1 MKTFTTALSHQ
12 VIPYFFVLLL
22 TYAAA
27 SKLLDFENFQIQIGQ
42 SPVLSAYAGFISY
55 GIIAIELL
63 VSVLLCFPKLRLT
76 GLYISLGLM
85 TGFTVYIYIILNY
98 SEFIPCSCGG
108 ILEKLGWQ
116 EHLIFNTGCILLATA
131 GIWLIEKAKNKLY
144 KTTILYITLVSILAS
159 SSIIYLFISSE
170 HIIRTE
176 NNFTRRF
183 PHHGV
188 LEDKNY
194 ELKYNSFYFAGYD
207 EHFVYLGNYTAPF
220 LLTKVD
226 INLRS
231 SEQQILNPE
240 HYNSY
245 KWSGVKIK
253 VSPPYVYLY
262 DGKTP
267 IIYRSEIGNND
278 MKMISHQDAYFDE
291 LAPIEGDHFVLRA
304 KSTKTNSNTLGLLD
318 VLDARPVSLRQNSLD
333 GKGVF
338 ETDGQLIYNPSE
350 RSIIY
355 VYYYKNQFTVS
366 DETLNRKTV
375 YHTID
380 TISTPKIKVVEMT
393 TGIKKMAAPPLI
405 VNSSATVQQH
415 ILFIKS
421 NIIGKYELKKTWN
434 KASVVD
440 MYHTQRK
447 EYLGSFYVDHRGDD
461 KMRQMLATD
470 QYFYTLTGS
479 RIVRYRYA
487 HSISKQFK
495 RESRKPLQE

>member
-1 MKTFTTALSHQ
+1 MKTIVTSILNTA
-12 VIPYFFVLLL
+12 IPYFFILLFI
-22 TYAAA
+22 YASV
-27 SKLLDFENFQIQIGQ
+27 SKILDFENFQIQIGQ
-42 SPVLSAYAGFISY
+42 SPVLSAYAGIVSY
-55 GIIAIELL
+55 GIIATELL
-63 VSVLLCFPKLRLT
+63 VSILLCFPKSRLT
-76 GLYISLGLM
+76 GIYISLGLM

-108 ILEKLGWQ
+108 ILEKLGWK
-116 EHLIFNTGCILLATA
+116 EHLIFNTGCILLAIT
-131 GIWLIEKAKNKLY
+131 GICLNEQAKNRLHKS
-144 KTTILYITLVSILAS
+144 TIFYIALVVTLAS
-159 SSIIYLFISSE
+159 GSIIYLFLSSE

-194 ELKYNSFYFAGYD
+194 DIKYNSFYFAGYD
-207 EHFVYLGNYTAPF
+207 EHFIYLGNYTAPF

-226 INLRS
+226 INLES
-231 SEQQILNPE
+231 SEQQILDPE

-245 KWSGVKIK
+245 EWSGVKIK
-253 VSPPYVYLY
+253 VSSPYVYLF

-267 IIYRSEIGNND
+267 IIYRSEID
-278 MKMISHQDAYFDE
+278 KREMKMISHHDAYFDE
-291 LAPIEGDHFVLRA
+291 LEPMEAEQFVFRA
-304 KSTKTNSNTLGLLD
+304 KSTKTNSNTLGLLQIS
-318 VLDARPVSLRQNSLD
+318 DAKPVALQQNSLD

-338 ETDGQLIYNPSE
+338 ETDGQLIYNPSD

-366 DETLNRKTV
+366 DKMLKRKTV

-393 TGIKKMAAPPLI
+393 NGIKKMATPPLI

-421 NIIGKYELKKTWN
+421 NIIGKYELKKIWN

-495 RESRKPLQE
+495 RESRKPL